1 LDGRIK
7 LALILK
13 KIGHG
18 NLCVIWLRG
27 LIRAAACVRAH
38 LFSVPDGELLAVVPG
53 PIQVL
58 TPVLIYSV
66 QFRACMHIFHVSK
79 LLHALPCTD
88 ACWLLLMAKLYS
100 DFFFQVRSL
109 QM

>member
-1 LDGRIK
+1 M
-7 LALILK
+7 
-13 KIGHG
+13 
-18 NLCVIWLRG
+18 IWLRG

-79 LLHALPCTD
+79 LLCVVSHVLMHAGC
-88 ACWLLLMAKLYS
+88 LLLMDKLEAVKM
-100 DFFFQVRSL
+100 QVRSL
-109 QM
+109 HM